1 MLTKF
6 NSSNDMNTV
15 ASDAI
20 HSYIKDGY
28 RIDAKES
35 VIDRD
40 KDKDCTFKA
49 VLKKDVDGIEC
60 KTVITL
66 TDNGDDKNKAC
77 TYHKIE
83 TVGDTKWSEETRT
96 FSSSTDKT
104 KLNTPNFDK
113 ARKMFE
119 ADINDWRKQAKYLSD
134 AYNLGWDWLGKA
146 SVVDDVYNLLNSMSL
161 DSLYSVRDALLNM
174 DDKKTPTDNKSNTDK
189 KDTKWK
195 CKCPSA
201 YQRLDDYIKLKDPVD
216 KDDNGHIK
224 VNSNDTV
231 DDLYNKIVGKYTKA
245 DTKSNKDVSPAPVD
259 DKRMDD
265 IVDKVKTSAADNKN
279 VDNLPKQD
287 PDDTVEDSLIKLV
300 RYIFGK

>member
-6 NSSNDMNTV
+6 NDSNDMNTV

-35 VIDRD
+35 VIDRE

-66 TDNGDDKNKAC
+66 SDNGDDKNKHC
-77 TYHKIE
+77 TYHKVE

-96 FSSSTDKT
+96 FSSSTTSNTNTKDRNEFKPKTWEDGSNWLENHRNRMKRISDKYG
-104 KLNTPNFDK
+104 F
-113 ARKMFE
+113 
-119 ADINDWRKQAKYLSD
+119 
-134 AYNLGWDWLGKA
+134 GWDWFDSDKFFNSFKRL
-146 SVVDDVYNLLNSMSL
+146 SDIITSPNDPSNHDDCDKDKVNS
-161 DSLYSVRDALLNM
+161 
-174 DDKKTPTDNKSNTDK
+174 
-189 KDTKWK
+189 KWT

-201 YQRLDDYIKLKDPVD
+201 YKRLDDYIKVNDLDDSKQASEQDSDNKD
-216 KDDNGHIK
+216 NHIK
-224 VNSNDTV
+224 VESHDSV
-231 DDLYNKIVGKYTKA
+231 DDVYNKIVNRRKNLKEACEAKA
-245 DTKSNKDVSPAPVD
+245 RS
-259 DKRMDD
+259 DKQE
-265 IVDKVKTSAADNKN
+265 
-279 VDNLPKQD
+279 DNLPKQD
-287 PDDTVEDSLIKLV
+287 LDDDLEDSLVKLV